1 MSLDDCWRQR
11 LLYLHLTVL
20 WAERCSGQI
29 KPFACRVNGV
39 AAIATRDLIRPEY
52 GLLHL
57 LEWLLA
63 PTFRWSVP

>member
-39 AAIATRDLIRPEY
+39 AAIATRALDPAGVWPFASAGVAASSHI
-52 GLLHL
+52 
-57 LEWLLA
+57 
-63 PTFRWSVP
+63 